1 MSLALS
7 AESAAPVPTLASA
20 GLPLTVGILLT
31 LLLLCMFFS
40 ISETAL
46 FSLQKVDRE
55 ALKDDPSV
63 GETVRHLL
71 HRPRRLL
78 AALLIGNEFANIGLS
93 AVSAALVLAWL
104 PRWPWL
110 NILLVAPILILFG
123 DVLPKTL
130 GLRFARTVTRRIARP
145 LAFWNELVSPIRFVL
160 SGIGDLILRG
170 LGVSP
175 APLHDSL
182 QEDQLR
188 TLIDQGRE
196 TGIIQPMEQEI
207 IHRVFEFGD
216 LPVSRLMTP
225 RPDIFS
231 LSLTTPWD
239 ELLQELREARYSR
252 VPIWQSNPD
261 NIVGVLLVKDL
272 LRLRNAPPPHARQLQ
287 KMLHPAMFVPPSK
300 RAQDLLREFRVNNN
314 HMAVVVD
321 EHGSIAGLTTLDDLL
336 TELVGEVLDESDVDE
351 KEATQLQENVWT
363 VRAGIDIEDFDA
375 RFDTELPE
383 GDYTTLGGFVFHQ
396 LGAAPKKGDEVEW
409 NGLHFLV
416 SGVDGRRITEVTVTI
431 RADER
436 LSSEELT

>member
-1 MSLALS
+1 MSA
-7 AESAAPVPTLASA
+7 LASA
-20 GLPLTVGILLT
+20 GLPLSVGILL
-31 LLLLCMFFS
+31 LLLSLCMFFS

-55 ALKDDPSV
+55 TLKEDPSV
-63 GETVRHLL
+63 GELVRHLL

-104 PRWPWL
+104 PEWPWL
-110 NILLVAPILILFG
+110 NIILLAPILILFG
-123 DVLPKTL
+123 DVIPKTL
-130 GLRFARTVTRRIARP
+130 GLRFSRQVARRVVRP

-160 SGIGDLILRG
+160 SGVVDVILRG

-175 APLHDSL
+175 APLNDTL
-182 QEDQLR
+182 QEGQLR

-239 ELLQELREARYSR
+239 ELLREIREARYSR
-252 VPIWQSNPD
+252 VPVWQTNPD

-272 LRLRNAPPPHARQLQ
+272 LRLHGAPPPHARQLQ

-300 RAQDLLREFRVNNN
+300 RAQDLLREFRVKNN
-314 HMAVVVD
+314 HMAIVVD
-321 EHGSIAGLTTLDDLL
+321 EHGSIAGLATLDDLL

-351 KEATQLQENVWT
+351 KEATELQENVWT

-375 RFDTELPE
+375 RFNVELPE

-409 NGLHFLV
+409 NRLHFLV

-431 RADER
+431 RMDER
-436 LSSEELT
+436 ISEELS